1 VAGRS
6 VIAKTYYGSTTAA
19 CNAVSSQLGI
29 SREALRRWVSQAQV
43 DAGARPGVSTA
54 ESEEV
59 RALKAKNKRL
69 REANEILRQASISSR
84 GNSTRTAA
92 DLRVHRLHAGSG
104 VRGRVGLRGAARAGL
119 PDRREDLS
127 RLEGRSP
134 VPTPMRW

>member
-1 VAGRS
+1 MPKRYLPEFRERAVRMVLDHAED
-6 VIAKTYYGSTTAA
+6 YGSKTAA

-69 REANEILRQASISSR
+69 REANEIVPQASIFFAR
-84 GNSTRTAA
+84 EL
-92 DLRVHRLHAGSG
+92 DPHR
-104 VRGRVGLRGAARAGL
+104 R
-119 PDRREDLS
+119 
-127 RLEGRSP
+127 
-134 VPTPMRW
+134 